1 MKGIL
6 GKYSEEAI
14 KFLELSN
21 TKNVLEK
28 EKNIENI
35 LLT

>member
-1 MKGIL
+1 MKGTL
-6 GKYSEEAI
+6 GKYFEEAI

-28 EKNIENI
+28 EKI
-35 LLT
+35 LKIY